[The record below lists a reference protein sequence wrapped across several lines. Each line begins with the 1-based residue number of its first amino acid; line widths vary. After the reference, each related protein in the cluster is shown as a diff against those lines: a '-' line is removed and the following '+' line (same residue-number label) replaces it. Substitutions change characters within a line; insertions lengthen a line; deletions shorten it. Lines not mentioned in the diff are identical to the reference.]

1 MLIFSAWNK
10 NLKLWITLLELMQME
25 VQCRKNYFKNFLRQ
39 GAGASGDNTEKV
51 FCKLINFVEKR
62 LIFSHFEGSIIP

>member
-1 MLIFSAWNK
+1 
-10 NLKLWITLLELMQME
+10 ME

-62 LIFSHFEGSIIP
+62 LVFSHFEGSIIP